1 MHPHRRAD
9 SSLPYPAAVDVP
21 ADDTLRPMVTGSCAC
36 GTVRFNVTQ
45 PFTTAGY
52 CHCHRCQKRSGVPWS
67 LSAMVPLAGF
77 EITQGAVRTWRPD
90 GGHAK
95 SFCSNCGGH
104 VFSGEPETGP
114 IGVRLGTVDGDPG
127 IRPQWHQ
134 WMSSAPEWFP
144 IADDGLPRYDE
155 QRPS

>member
-1 MHPHRRAD
+1 
-9 SSLPYPAAVDVP
+9 
-21 ADDTLRPMVTGSCAC
+21 
-36 GTVRFNVTQ
+36 
-45 PFTTAGY
+45 
-52 CHCHRCQKRSGVPWS
+52 
-67 LSAMVPLAGF
+67 MVPLAGF
-77 EITQGAVRTWRPD
+77 EITEGAEAVTTWRPP
-90 GGHAK
+90 GGNAK
-95 SFCSNCGGH
+95 SFCSSCGGH
-104 VFSGEPETGP
+104 VFSGDPETGP